1 MRRAGRLL
9 VVIVGLVLLLGAL
22 ASCSKE
28 EGTQKALDPA
38 ELSGEASLTV
48 TGKEETGASPTAG
61 DDAAGPIVPT
71 PTATAEPPPA
81 PLAAMV
87 NGRYIFLEDYERQV
101 AMYQRVL
108 QDQGLDLES
117 DEGEAEMELL
127 RIDVLEAMIDSELM
141 REEAERLGLTLT
153 GEELEE
159 QLALD
164 IEEGGGE
171 AAFAE
176 WLEATGQTK
185 DDYAQMLYD
194 LLLSD
199 RILDIVAD
207 SLPEVAE
214 QVHIRHIA
222 VSGESEAQ
230 EVVSELA
237 QGADFAELARS
248 LSEDTLTGEE
258 GGDLGWFPAGVIAP
272 ELESVAFS
280 LEVGETSGVIEVGD
294 GYHVIQVLEREAE
307 RPISEELKMDLELAT
322 FERWL
327 EGLRAAA
334 AIERYV
340 GE

>member
-9 VVIVGLVLLLGAL
+9 VVLLGLLLL
-22 ASCSKE
+22 LLTLVSCSKE
-28 EGTQKALDPA
+28 EGTERALDPV
-38 ELSGEASLTV
+38 ELAGETALATV
-48 TGKEETGASPTAG
+48 GTGETGAVST
-61 DDAAGPIVPT
+61 DAEEATEPVAPT
-71 PTATAEPPPA
+71 PTATTAPPPA

-108 QDQGLDLES
+108 QEQGLDLES
-117 DEGEAEMELL
+117 EEGKAELDLL

-141 REEAERLGLTLT
+141 REEAERLGLTLEE
-153 GEELEE
+153 EELQE
-159 QLALD
+159 QIALD

-185 DDYAQMLYD
+185 DDYARMLYD

-199 RILDIVAD
+199 RILDIVAA
-207 SLPEVAE
+207 SLPDVAE

-222 VSGESEAQ
+222 VSTESAAQ
-230 EVVSELA
+230 EIVSELA
-237 QGADFAELARS
+237 QGADFEELARS
-248 LSEDTLTGEE
+248 RSEDTLTGEE
-258 GGDLGWFPAGVIAP
+258 GGDLGWFPAGVIAQ

-280 LEVGETSGVIEVGD
+280 LEVGETSGVIELGD

-307 RPISEELKMDLELAT
+307 RPVSEELQMDLELAA

-334 AIERYV
+334 AIERYI
-340 GE
+340 EE